1 MKKFQ
6 TLAAALAIGLGAAA
20 AGQVAFAQER
30 DMTVVRDTPNGVVT
44 KHIRREVD
52 GPVVHRTVRVDR
64 PDGTTVIRHVN
75 RWRGDE
81 YRHHE
86 ASYRDHDRDYYRH
99 AREHGY
105 DRDHGRVTHRTVVI
119 HHREVPMRHVVVRE
133 VHRHPAYV
141 VNRHVT
147 VIHNAG

>member
-20 AGQVAFAQER
+20 AGQAAFAQDR
-30 DMTVVRDTPNGVVT
+30 DTTVVRDTPHGVVT

-75 RWRGDE
+75 RWRGDDA
-81 YRHHE
+81 YRHHDVN
-86 ASYRDHDRDYYRH
+86 YRDHDRGYYRDH
-99 AREHGY
+99 
-105 DRDHGRVTHRTVVI
+105 DRRMHRTVVI

>member
-20 AGQVAFAQER
+20 AGQAAFAQER
-30 DMTVVRDTPNGVVT
+30 DTTVVRDTPHGVVT
-44 KHIRREVD
+44 KHIRRDVD

-81 YRHHE
+81 AYRHHGV
-86 ASYRDHDRDYYRH
+86 SYRDHDR
-99 AREHGY
+99 GM
-105 DRDHGRVTHRTVVI
+105 HRTVVI
-119 HHREVPMRHVVVRE
+119 HRRDVPMRHVVVRE

-147 VIHNAG
+147 VIHRAG

>member
-20 AGQVAFAQER
+20 AGQAAFAQDR
-30 DMTVVRDTPNGVVT
+30 DTTVVHDTRNGVVT

-75 RWRGDE
+75 RWRGDDA
-81 YRHHE
+81 YRHHDVN
-86 ASYRDHDRDYYRH
+86 YRDHDR
-99 AREHGY
+99 GY
-105 DRDHGRVTHRTVVI
+105 HRDHGRVMHRTVVI

>member
-1 MKKFQ
+1 MKKEYLMKKFQ

-20 AGQVAFAQER
+20 AGQAAFAQER
-30 DMTVVRDTPNGVVT
+30 DTTVVRDTPHGVVT
-44 KHIRREVD
+44 KHIRRDVD

-86 ASYRDHDRDYYRH
+86 ASYRDHDSGYYR
-99 AREHGY
+99 
-105 DRDHGRVTHRTVVI
+105 DHHRAIRRTVVI
-119 HHREVPMRHVVVRE
+119 HHRDVPMRHVVVRE